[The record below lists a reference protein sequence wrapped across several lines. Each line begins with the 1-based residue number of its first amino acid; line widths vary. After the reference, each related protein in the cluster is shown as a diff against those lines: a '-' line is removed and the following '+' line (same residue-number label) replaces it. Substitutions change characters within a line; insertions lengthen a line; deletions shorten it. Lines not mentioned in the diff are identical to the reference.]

1 MCDYSINS
9 DAILG
14 NFRQFIMAQNISL
27 LSVRLHSTKLLCGIL
42 LSGVI
47 NIANATTS
55 TQEIPI
61 VVTVNPVCT

>member
-1 MCDYSINS
+1 
-9 DAILG
+9 
-14 NFRQFIMAQNISL
+14 MAQNISL

-61 VVTVNPVCT
+61 VVTVSPMCT

>member
-1 MCDYSINS
+1 M
-9 DAILG
+9 ATLG
-14 NFRQFIMAQNISL
+14 NLSWRKILVYF
-27 LSVRLHSTKLLCGIL
+27 SVRLHSTKLLCGIL

-61 VVTVNPVCT
+61 VVTVSPMCT